1 MIVDIIIFIAV
12 LAVLVLVHEFGHYL
26 VAKKSGMYV
35 EEFGFGFP
43 PRLFSWKKGETVWSI
58 NAIPLGGFVKIAGE
72 DNETAD
78 STERIADSKN
88 NSSETDISIE
98 EREIKITTQGEIYE
112 KDIFI
117 EEKFF
122 PNKEESLQGR
132 FFHQKPFWKKTL
144 VLMAGVIMNFIFG
157 WILLA
162 IVFSFGVEKSLLVLN
177 VASNSPAEKSGV
189 ISGDK
194 ILDFSDVESFVSFV
208 SQNKGKE
215 ITFFIERG
223 GDKKE
228 IKVIPRIEVPAGQGA
243 TGVELGVAGIGKMPF
258 FQAIWESLK
267 SAAGMFVFIY
277 VMLFKLIASIFSGGD
292 LFSQVSGPIGIFKVT
307 SQAASW
313 GILSLLN
320 LVALIS
326 INLAAINIF
335 PFPALD
341 GGRLVMLTA
350 EKIKGKP
357 ISASFQQIVNGIGFA
372 LLILLIIFISIQDIR
387 KFF

>member
-1 MIVDIIIFIAV
+1 MFLDILIFIAV

-43 PRLFSWKKGETVWSI
+43 PRLFAWKKGETVWSV
-58 NAIPLGGFVKIAGE
+58 NLIPLGGFVKIAGE
-72 DNETAD
+72 DNETGEGEKGKEKSEQN
-78 STERIADSKN
+78 ST
-88 NSSETDISIE
+88 ETDILIE
-98 EREIKITTQGEIYE
+98 KKEIEITTQGEIYE

-122 PNKEESLQGR
+122 PNKEENFQGK
-132 FFHQKPFWKKTL
+132 FFNQKPFWQRAL

-162 IVFSFGVEKSLLVLN
+162 VVFGFGVEKSLLVLN
-177 VASNSPAEKSGV
+177 VASDSPAEESGV
-189 ISGDK
+189 MSGDK

-215 ITFFIERG
+215 ITFFIERQ

-228 IKVIPRIEVPAGQGA
+228 IKVIPRIEAPAGQGA
-243 TGVELGVAGIGKMPF
+243 TGVELGISGVGKMPF

-277 VMLFKLIASIFSGGD
+277 VMLFKLIASIFTGGD

-313 GILSLLN
+313 GFLSLLN

-341 GGRLVMLTA
+341 GGRLVILTA
-350 EKIKGKP
+350 EKVKGKP
-357 ISASFQQIVNGIGFA
+357 VSASFQQIINGIGFA